1 MRCAPDGLGP
11 PRKRLPLVRK
21 KARFT
26 HDMTFFGRDV
36 RRKRFKR
43 YRRYL
48 QKPFVPRKR
57 FRWYRILVSHHGLG
71 LPPLPPNPQQACH
84 GISIRRSLGDKG
96 FPTPDPNFGK
106 AVLKVKHS
114 FARVQNS
121 RVRRT
126 LGACSCRAKM
136 KKAPRKFR
144 SAVLGVGAEGV
155 EPPTLC
161 L

>member
-1 MRCAPDGLGP
+1 MAW
-11 PRKRLPLVRK
+11 V
-21 KARFT
+21 
-26 HDMTFFGRDV
+26 
-36 RRKRFKR
+36 
-43 YRRYL
+43 Y
-48 QKPFVPRKR
+48 
-57 FRWYRILVSHHGLG
+57 
-71 LPPLPPNPQQACH
+71 PLPPNPQQACH
-84 GISIRRSLGDKG
+84 GISIRQSLGDKG

-121 RVRRT
+121 RVRGT
-126 LGACSCRAKM
+126 LRACSCRAKM
-136 KKAPRKFR
+136 KTAPRKFR

>member
-48 QKPFVPRKR
+48 QKPFVPRNVLDGTKCVAKGILCNLKRLFGTNDHGTSKAHRGRGDVLMRLAQEDSLVRKNARFAHDMVNSESDVRGKR
-57 FRWYRILVSHHGLG
+57 FSAH
-71 LPPLPPNPQQACH
+71 A
-84 GISIRRSLGDKG
+84 IRVNRDFTL
-96 FPTPDPNFGK
+96 
-106 AVLKVKHS
+106 
-114 FARVQNS
+114 S
-121 RVRRT
+121 R
-126 LGACSCRAKM
+126 
-136 KKAPRKFR
+136 FY
-144 SAVLGVGAEGV
+144 V
-155 EPPTLC
+155 EPPALG
-161 L
+161 